1 MRVDDNV
8 GRPGRTRGIR
18 RVVSW
23 VRRTM
28 GEMMI
33 DPKEK
38 LWSGKGLMIRVFR
51 IRLSSAE
58 NFKIKHVI

>member
-1 MRVDDNV
+1 
-8 GRPGRTRGIR
+8 
-18 RVVSW
+18 
-23 VRRTM
+23 
-28 GEMMI
+28 MI